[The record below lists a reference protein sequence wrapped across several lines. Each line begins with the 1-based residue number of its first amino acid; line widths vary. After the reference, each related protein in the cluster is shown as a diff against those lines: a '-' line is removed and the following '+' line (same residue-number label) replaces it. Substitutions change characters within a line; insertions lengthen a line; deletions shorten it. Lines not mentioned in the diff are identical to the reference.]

1 MKRHPVLVVGCTIVS
16 VFACRAGEGPVPAR
30 PGNETTPSSYRR
42 PALIDAHTHL
52 SPFAIPIIRRIMDEN
67 GIEVMVN
74 LSGGNQV
81 DHGLDLSLKMS
92 RILPGRVYHCYNPDW
107 SRVDEPDFAVVEALR
122 LQDAVARGFV
132 CLKISKAL
140 GLYVRKENGV
150 LLNVDDPLLDPL
162 WEAAGRLDI
171 PVFQHVADPKAFF
184 EPFDE
189 RNERYKELR
198 LHPHWSFHGGDWPP
212 WSEMLEAFE
221 RVVARHP
228 QTTFIGVHF
237 GNAAE
242 EPDRVARMLDTYPN
256 YFIDIAARVPE
267 FGRHDADRMRNFFIK
282 YQDRILFGPDIGISP
297 RHLMLGS
304 SGEDDPTP
312 DDARRFYAAHFRYF
326 ETRDR
331 QIEHPTPIQGD
342 WKIDAIGLPAEVL
355 DKVYRGNALRL
366 LRLAAPSEGSAGSER
381 SGPAASTSPSRTTP

>member
-1 MKRHPVLVVGCTIVS
+1 MNWIVKCLAVVALGVAPFGCRS
-16 VFACRAGEGPVPAR
+16 QGGGSPPPS
-30 PGNETTPSSYRR
+30 PGDTTESAFRR

-67 GIEVMVN
+67 GIEAMVN
-74 LSGGNQV
+74 LSGGNQG
-81 DHGLDLSLKMS
+81 DHSLELSLKMS
-92 RILPGRVYHCYNPDW
+92 RILPGRVFHCYNPDW
-107 SRVDEPDFAVVEALR
+107 SRNDEPDFAVVEAVR
-122 LQDAVARGFV
+122 LEDAVRRGFV

-140 GLYVRKENGV
+140 GLYVRNERGV
-150 LLNVDDPLLDPL
+150 LLAVDDPALDPL
-162 WEAAGRLDI
+162 WEAAGRLGI

-189 RNERYKELR
+189 RNERYKELK
-198 LHPHWSFHGGDWPP
+198 LHPHWSFHGGDWPS
-212 WSEMLEAFE
+212 WAELLEAFE

-228 QTTFIGVHF
+228 ETTFIGVHF

-242 EPDRVARMLDTYPN
+242 EPDRVARMLDNYPN
-256 YFIDIAARVPE
+256 YYIDIAARVPE
-267 FGRHDADRMRNFFIK
+267 FGRHDPERMRQFFIQ
-282 YQDRILFGPDIGISP
+282 YQDRILFGTDIGISP

-304 SGEDDPTP
+304 SGEDEPTP

-342 WKIDAIGLPAEVL
+342 WKIDAIGLPGEVL
-355 DKVYRGNALRL
+355 DKLYRKNALRL
-366 LRLAAPSEGSAGSER
+366 LRLPLGATEAGS
-381 SGPAASTSPSRTTP
+381 P